1 MSLGRRCLLSSKL
14 KGPTSF
20 IILYP
25 YEMQLSIYRNE
36 ANSYN
41 YENKFIRY
49 NNFYVGV
56 YFLTEKQNYVAG
68 SEMDFKH

>member
-14 KGPTSF
+14 KGLTSF

-36 ANSYN
+36 ANSYK
-41 YENKFIRY
+41 YENQFIRY
-49 NNFYVGV
+49 NYFYVGV
-56 YFLTEKQNYVAG
+56 YFLTEKLNYVAG

>member
-1 MSLGRRCLLSSKL
+1 
-14 KGPTSF
+14 
-20 IILYP
+20 
-25 YEMQLSIYRNE
+25 MQLSIYRNE

-56 YFLTEKQNYVAG
+56 YFLTEKLNYVAG